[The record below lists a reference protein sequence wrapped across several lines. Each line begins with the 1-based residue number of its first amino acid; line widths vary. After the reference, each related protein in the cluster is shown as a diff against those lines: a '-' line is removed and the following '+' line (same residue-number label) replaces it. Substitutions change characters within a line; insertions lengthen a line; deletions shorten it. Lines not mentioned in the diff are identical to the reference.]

1 MNISLNLQAIDT
13 IKSGILTEIAGL
25 YNILADYDNPD
36 TYESAANSLAT
47 VIAMEYIL
55 ARRLGISYGSIDNK
69 ISDLLTIAEESGHEL
84 EEEFSDMSELNKY
97 IKNR

>member
-25 YNILADYDNPD
+25 YNILSDYDDSD
-36 TYESAANSLAT
+36 TYESAANEIAT

-55 ARRLGISYGSIDNK
+55 ARRLGISYSSIDNK
-69 ISDLLTIAEESGHEL
+69 ISDLLTLAEENGHEL
-84 EEEFSDMSELNKY
+84 ELEFSDMSELNKY